1 MFEQWECS
9 VVETELRPGDLL
21 VIYSDGVTEAMSDD
35 GEFYGEPRLL
45 DVIHAHCQ
53 RPVGELLDA
62 IVSDAVRFSGK
73 VQEDDLTLI
82 VARCR

>member
-45 DVIHAHCQ
+45 DVIRAHRE